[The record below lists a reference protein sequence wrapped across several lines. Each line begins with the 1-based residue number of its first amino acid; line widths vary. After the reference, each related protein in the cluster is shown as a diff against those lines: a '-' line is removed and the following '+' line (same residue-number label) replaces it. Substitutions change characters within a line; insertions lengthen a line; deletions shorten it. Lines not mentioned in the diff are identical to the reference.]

1 MKKQRKRGVKTR
13 LACAAFYKAKGK
25 GKGVE
30 NERY

>member
-25 GKGVE
+25 GVE